1 MSSRVSVDIVGLS
14 TLHRDLEV
22 VKRVADDLTP
32 LGPRVAKWVREK
44 VERNIFSK
52 GRTGGATFAELKPS
66 SEESKYRAGY
76 GFSNILVRT
85 RQMRDAL
92 TREGAADSFQRF
104 TPKEI
109 VVGAVG
115 QAGAKAIR
123 HQTGTK
129 HMVARKPMQFTD
141 NDFSNLMPIVR
152 KEMATIIRKR
162 STFIQTE
169 VGDVAA

>member
-1 MSSRVSVDIVGLS
+1 MKLSVDVVGMG
-14 TLHRDLEV
+14 TLRRDLEV
-22 VKRVADDLTP
+22 CRRVADDLTP
-32 LGPRVAKWVREK
+32 LGPRIAKWVREK
-44 VERNIFSK
+44 VEQNIFTQ
-52 GRTGGATFAELKPS
+52 GRTGGQSFAQLKPS

-115 QAGAKAIR
+115 EAGAKAKR

-141 NDFSNLMPIVR
+141 NDFRNLMPIVR
-152 KEMATIIRKR
+152 KQVATIIRKR
-162 STFIQTE
+162 TTFIQTD
-169 VGDVAA
+169 VGEVAA